1 MQLRYSVAVPVVQAT
16 AAPLTQPLAWELPYA
31 AGATAKRE
39 GKKKKKHEKPWEK
52 EIPQDHKIREALQS
66 HVF

>member
-39 GKKKKKHEKPWEK
+39 VKKKKKT
-52 EIPQDHKIREALQS
+52 
-66 HVF
+66 